1 MEVFTVGLY
10 CCLCLIHSKRFIE
23 CLYVP
28 ESVVDVRGMIV
39 NKTGMDCVLLEL
51 SFSCGGV
58 NDRQT
63 NE

>member
-1 MEVFTVGLY
+1 M
-10 CCLCLIHSKRFIE
+10 
-23 CLYVP
+23 P
-28 ESVVDVRGMIV
+28 ESVVDVRDMIV
-39 NKTGMDCVLLEL
+39 NKTGMDLVLLEL